1 MATMK
6 RMNKP
11 KILSTANCAE
21 LEVESAKQSAVEE
34 TAVNSVAETA
44 EKAESSG
51 NAELEVESAK
61 QSAVAETAENSVAE
75 TAVNSVAE
83 PAKNSV
89 AREKRAVVEI
99 KNVVSREMAYL
110 GENHFS
116 HIVKD
121 VSFNLYE
128 GEILGLGAKT
138 VNEEVVICEIIANIR
153 AYKSGECSVLGEAL
167 HRKKRLQKAEVYF
180 IDSATM
186 LFDNMNV
193 LEYLMLL
200 TTEKPSN
207 EAERQLR
214 ILEKLEKFGLDYI
227 ALSVISKL
235 SDAEKILVEMFAA
248 LFSNAKLFVV
258 NVSKFSFS
266 GREISALLNIANDI
280 RTKNLTMLIAT
291 MQPKIIGIICDKVAY
306 ISGGKLRYYGEV
318 RELIKQK
325 DDVRFLINDSNLQ
338 SIYQQLRLKVPEYT
352 YNLVG
357 DTLFVLD
364 DKERTDDL
372 FLAKIACNNIVPD
385 RIKVNRGRVGNSFE
399 RLDSESDL

>member
-11 KILSTANCAE
+11 KILSTADCAE
-21 LEVESAKQSAVEE
+21 LEVEIAEKSTVAKA
-34 TAVNSVAETA
+34 AVNSVAEVA
-44 EKAESSG
+44 VEAES
-51 NAELEVESAK
+51 AESAGNCT
-61 QSAVAETAENSVAE
+61 VAEAGCENQASTNSVAVE
-75 TAVNSVAE
+75 RR
-83 PAKNSV
+83 P
-89 AREKRAVVEI
+89 VVEI

-110 GENHFS
+110 GNNHFS

-121 VSFNLYE
+121 ISFNLYE

-235 SDAEKILVEMFAA
+235 SDAEKILVELFAA

-258 NVSKFSFS
+258 NVSKFSFE

-280 RTKNLTMLIAT
+280 RAKNLTMLIAT